1 MDETNNAISPLDF
14 LQQSVNNFNAF
25 VNDAKAKQ
33 LQEYKASQE
42 AAKMDTYSMWLNA
55 SNQWIT
61 DDCNQITRLRQV
73 ADWLNTKFYWGTK
86 VIKDDELVPFVQKYL
101 DANQDNDYWRMTYD
115 YIADNANINCDPTE
129 YYQNMWFLNN
139 PVQQAIEKTPE
150 EQANGDVN
158 RVWPF
163 ANDEWTVVWDLLGPI
178 PWTIENVWWL
188 ISNWIDSWLNKVW
201 LLSDE
206 AVEKWEK
213 VREMYKTSDFVPWI
227 NEEDFTY
234 KTAEF
239 LDEIAAVAAME
250 YLTAWAAP
258 AWETWV
264 ATKAPWLIKML
275 NYIYKNK
282 RGKAALDT
290 IKRWLWGGKD
300 MFFLNTL
307 EWEETDLSDMW
318 RWALANIL
326 LGRMFSKSKAD
337 KKTTKWIMGSTDAKE
352 VMTMLSDKWVK
363 TLESIWE
370 FINKR
375 FSWTKQQ
382 IIEQARKWAESA
394 EKLLDWLLSI
404 SSDRFDSET
413 ATKILTAIAENI
425 ESKISS
431 AWSTITDSIN
441 KEAATRIRKLI
452 SSDSKYTLTE
462 LKNII
467 RELADSEINPFT
479 EKFWKL
485 EETNKEVKEKLWE
498 RYREIKKFIE
508 DKWKELWLW
517 DIENLNREIYTS
529 YEIAKGAFNKE
540 VREWISDKMDDFL
553 SQWTKWWILWA
564 IWWFLTWNTTKWA
577 VIWAFTNYLKSMRKK
592 LSKSTEFKTKMAKL
606 TYLVNWESKAHLTD
620 WISNRWKDEMA
631 YFLDDELV
639 KILENA
645 DKKWWE
651 DMLRYLTKSWAEVWT
666 MELTEEFTD

>member
-1 MDETNNAISPLDF
+1 MEENANLTPMQL
-14 LQQSVNNFNAF
+14 LEQSVNRFKTF
-25 VNDAKAKQ
+25 TEEAKAKQ
-33 LQEYKASQE
+33 LQEYKANQE
-42 AAKMDTYSMWLNA
+42 ATKMNTYSMWLNA
-55 SNQWIT
+55 STQWVT

-86 VIKDDELVPFVQKYL
+86 VIKDDELVSFVQKYL
-101 DANQDNDYWRMTYD
+101 DANQDNDYWKMTYD
-115 YIADNANINCDPTE
+115 YIADNSNTSCDPTD
-129 YYQNMWFLNN
+129 YYQNMWYFNK
-139 PVQQAIEKTPE
+139 PAEQTIKKIPE

-163 ANDEWTVVWDLLGPI
+163 ANDEWTVVWDLLGSI

-188 ISNWIDSWLNKVW
+188 ISSWIDSWLNKVW

-239 LDEIAAVAAME
+239 LDEIAAVTAME

-282 RGKAALDT
+282 RGKIALDT

-337 KKTTKWIMGSTDAKE
+337 KKTTKWIMGSTEAKE
-352 VMTMLSDKWVK
+352 VMTMLSEKWVK

-382 IIEQARKWAESA
+382 IIEQSRKWAESA

-431 AWSTITDSIN
+431 AWNTVTDSIN
-441 KEAATRIRKLI
+441 KEAAARIRKLI

-462 LKNII
+462 LKNTI

-485 EETNKEVKEKLWE
+485 EETNKEVKEQLWE

-529 YEIAKGAFNKE
+529 NEIAKGTFNKE

-592 LSKSTEFKTKMAKL
+592 LSKSTEFKTKMANL
-606 TYLVNWESKAHLTD
+606 TYFVNWESKAHLTD

-651 DMLRYLTKSWAEVWT
+651 DMLRYLTKSWAEIWA
-666 MELTEEFTD
+666 MELTEELTD